1 MRALQ
6 KARCCQHLGNAAMTE
21 QHDLVEL
28 VARAICVSTGVGPD
42 LKYEDGQPAWTGYVK
57 HARAAIAA
65 MEPELAALRDRS

>member
-1 MRALQ
+1 
-6 KARCCQHLGNAAMTE
+6 
-21 QHDLVEL
+21 
-28 VARAICVSTGVGPD
+28 